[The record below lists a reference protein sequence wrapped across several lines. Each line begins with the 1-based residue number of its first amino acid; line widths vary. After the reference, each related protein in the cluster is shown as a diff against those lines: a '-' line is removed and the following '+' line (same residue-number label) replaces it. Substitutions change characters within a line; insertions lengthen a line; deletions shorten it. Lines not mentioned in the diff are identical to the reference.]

1 MNVSDTEIRSEV
13 RSLLNRQRLDLQKLQ
28 IRVTGGTLRLGG
40 ELTFLGGGSGVAV
53 PVGIVEGLEQDLK
66 RVRGVK
72 RTHLGFADWR
82 RLSSG
87 EWEHVGRRA
96 PVKAAVPAGWTGVAP
111 AAA

>member
-53 PVGIVEGLEQDLK
+53 PVGIVEGLEQDL
-66 RVRGVK
+66 
-72 RTHLGFADWR
+72 
-82 RLSSG
+82 
-87 EWEHVGRRA
+87 
-96 PVKAAVPAGWTGVAP
+96 
-111 AAA
+111 